1 MTQSKRYL
9 ALAWLA
15 LLGNAEA
22 HEWYSGKTDPVLHY
36 DCCGAKTVIP

>member
-36 DCCGAKTVIP
+36 DCCGAVIP